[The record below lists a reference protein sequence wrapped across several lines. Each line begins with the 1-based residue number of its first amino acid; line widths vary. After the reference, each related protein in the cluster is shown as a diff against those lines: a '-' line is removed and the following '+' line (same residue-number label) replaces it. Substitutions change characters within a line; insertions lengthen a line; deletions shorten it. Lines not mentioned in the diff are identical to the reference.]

1 MGLRLRMGV
10 WGAGIF
16 DSDTGL
22 DIRGDFRDMMGDG
35 VPVDEAVAK
44 LIEQYDPDDC
54 EEEAAEFWFA
64 LASAQIQ
71 TGRLTELVK
80 KRALELIASGD
91 GLEVF
96 ARDCPEALPARKRAI
111 KLLEKRILG
120 PQKKPTKIKKA
131 FVDTIEW
138 EAGDGLAYQ
147 LPSGMWTG
155 LKVRKLEIE
164 RNYQCALYVI
174 LDIYLDD
181 VPTEEDFRSSNP
193 KPTIYADNQ
202 FNRDIDEIH
211 NELIGCEG
219 KYSDE
224 VLERRK
230 SFVENVGVD
239 RKQELL
245 RSSVI
250 SLCRSGKRDKPGGK
264 LELVVKNLPY
274 DKIRRAFGTCFG
286 SWKDLDAYLE
296 RDHGLK

>member
-1 MGLRLRMGV
+1 MGV

-44 LIEQYDPDDC
+44 LIEENDPDDC

-91 GLEVF
+91 GLEAF
-96 ARDCPEALPARKRAI
+96 ARDCPEELPARKRAL
-111 KLLEKRILG
+111 KRLEKRILG
-120 PQKKPTKIKKA
+120 KQKKPTKIKKP

-147 LPSGMWTG
+147 LPSGMWMG
-155 LKVRKLEIE
+155 FKLLEISYRTKNPE
-164 RNYQCALYVI
+164 VFFEVLDLYQQTIPTPDEMRKAGPHIENYARKQYI
-174 LDIYLDD
+174 EDM
-181 VPTEEDFRSSNP
+181 EEAESR
-193 KPTIYADNQ
+193 AD
-202 FNRDIDEIH
+202 R
-211 NELIGCEG
+211 LEG
-219 KYSDE
+219 KFPNSESRETYLVRVSQKLME
-224 VLERRK
+224 HAA
-230 SFVENVGVD
+230 
-239 RKQELL
+239 

-250 SLCRSGKRDKPGGK
+250 ILSRNSKRDQPPGLLKHVASG
-264 LELVVKNLPY
+264 LQC
-274 DKIRRAFGTCFG
+274 KIDNNHCGTCFG
-286 SWKDLDAYLE
+286 GWKDLDAYLE